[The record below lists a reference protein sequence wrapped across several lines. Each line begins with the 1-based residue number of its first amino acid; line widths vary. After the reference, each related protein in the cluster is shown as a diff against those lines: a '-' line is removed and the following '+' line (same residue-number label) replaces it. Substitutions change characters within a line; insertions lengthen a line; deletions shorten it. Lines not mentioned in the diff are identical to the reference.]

1 MKIAVYGAGGVG
13 GYFAGRLAL
22 AGADVHLIARGP
34 HLDALRARGLRVRSV
49 RGDFETHLPATDD
62 PAAIG
67 PCDFVLFCVKSFDTD
82 VAAVRLHPLI
92 RGETAVITLQNGIDN
107 EDKLARE
114 IGPEHV
120 VGGAAY
126 IFSTIEE
133 PGVIAHT
140 GGPASI
146 VFGEL
151 DGSTSRRAKALLAL
165 CLKAE
170 IDATTSSEIQ
180 VVLWTKFAQ
189 ICALASVTSTV
200 RLPVGDIRSVP
211 ESWRTYREI
220 LQEVRDVGIAEG
232 VPLPP
237 NFVDGLLAFAE
248 QVDPGGYSS
257 LHFDMT
263 HGRRMELEG
272 LHGTLVR
279 LARKHGIPVPRCETI
294 YSILKPREAPNEVSV
309 STAT

>member
-1 MKIAVYGAGGVG
+1 
-13 GYFAGRLAL
+13 
-22 AGADVHLIARGP
+22 LIARGP

-67 PCDFVLFCVKSFDTD
+67 PCDFVLLCVKSFDTD

-120 VGGAAY
+120 VGGAAC

-151 DGSTSRRAKALLAL
+151 DGSTSGRAKALLAL

-189 ICALASVTSTV
+189 ICALAGVTSAV

-237 NFVDGLLAFAE
+237 NFVDGLLVFAE

-263 HGRRMELEG
+263 HGRRMGLEG

-279 LARKHGIPVPRCETI
+279 LASKHGIPVPRCETI
-294 YSILKPREAPNEVSV
+294 YSILKPWKARNEVRV